1 MVEIRGI
8 ELWIERERKARH
20 GEGGPECKTGDARE
34 SESESEITRARA
46 VRGEGCTFLPA
57 PRLTT
62 GRFAPAHT
70 KSRISHTADH
80 EAIFK

>member
-1 MVEIRGI
+1 MVERRGI

-20 GEGGPECKTGDARE
+20 GDRGWECKAADARE
-34 SESESEITRARA
+34 SESESERERARA
-46 VRGEGCTFLPA
+46 VRGRGCTFLPA

-70 KSRISHTADH
+70 TSRISHTADH
-80 EAIFK
+80 KAISK